1 VLFVTD
7 IPSRLDAVRRLVGE
21 IDKSPR
27 QVLIEARVV
36 EATRTFS
43 RDLGVRLAFGKAT
56 PWKLNNGGAQVGF
69 GSSSFGQ
76 FTPGTAESGGGSFQP
91 EGYGSLSL
99 SIFNSSVSRFLNLEL
114 QALESDGRGRV
125 VSSPRIL
132 TANLGNATIKQ
143 GSKIPIRD
151 CETNGGI
158 RECDVDFVDAL
169 LSLDV
174 TPSITPDGRVQLTV
188 KVNKD
193 RPDFS
198 YVVDNTPLIETKE
211 VVTTITVEN
220 GGTVLLGGVFEEQDL
235 SGEDRVP
242 VLGEVPVL
250 GALFRTRS
258 NIQEKKE
265 LLVFITPRLVSDSL
279 NLR

>member
-1 VLFVTD
+1 M
-7 IPSRLDAVRRLVGE
+7 
-21 IDKSPR
+21 
-27 QVLIEARVV
+27 
-36 EATRTFS
+36 
-43 RDLGVRLAFGKAT
+43 
-56 PWKLNNGGAQVGF
+56 
-69 GSSSFGQ
+69 
-76 FTPGTAESGGGSFQP
+76 
-91 EGYGSLSL
+91 
-99 SIFNSSVSRFLNLEL
+99 
-114 QALESDGRGRV
+114 
-125 VSSPRIL
+125 
-132 TANLGNATIKQ
+132 
-143 GSKIPIRD
+143 
-151 CETNGGI
+151 
-158 RECDVDFVDAL
+158 
-169 LSLDV
+169 
-174 TPSITPDGRVQLTV
+174 